1 MNHNQC
7 NLLQTRILVGLTK
20 GPWRI
25 STGFSTISVNCR
37 PGLSICLHNT
47 AYATSAGYH
56 ALLACPGGAGF
67 SEWAIMPSMS
77 TFDLLKRPMRDLRI
91 SVTDRCNFRCTY
103 CMPFDEYTWIER
115 LEVLSF
121 EEIERLSRI
130 FLRFGIEKIRLT
142 GGEPLVR
149 KDLHRLVLRL
159 AKLEGLRD
167 LSLTTNG
174 ALLSEQA
181 EALHEAGLR
190 RINVSIDSLK
200 GDRFQ
205 ALTKRGN
212 LEEVLRGLFA
222 AKKAGLAPIKINAVI
237 IRGTND
243 DEILDLVEFARSNG
257 FEMRFIE
264 YMDVGNA
271 NAWSLEKTV
280 TKKEILA
287 TVNSRFP
294 VREVGRANGTAP
306 AVDYEF
312 LDGAGE
318 IGIIGSVTEPFC
330 SSCTRVRLTA
340 DGKLVTCLFAE
351 SGFDLKKLLRM
362 GASDDEIAEHIQ
374 TIWGARTD
382 RFSDLRWS
390 QVRSG
395 DYQPQQHKKI
405 EMITL
410 GG

>member
-1 MNHNQC
+1 
-7 NLLQTRILVGLTK
+7 
-20 GPWRI
+20 
-25 STGFSTISVNCR
+25 
-37 PGLSICLHNT
+37 
-47 AYATSAGYH
+47 
-56 ALLACPGGAGF
+56 
-67 SEWAIMPSMS
+67 
-77 TFDLLKRPMRDLRI
+77 
-91 SVTDRCNFRCTY
+91 
-103 CMPFDEYTWIER
+103 MPFDEYTWIER
-115 LEVLSF
+115 QEVLSF
-121 EEIERLSRI
+121 EEIERVARL
-130 FLRFGIEKIRLT
+130 FLQFGIQKIRLT

-149 KDLHRLVLRL
+149 RDLDRLIRRL
-159 AKLEGLRD
+159 ANLDGLGD

-181 EALHEAGLR
+181 ERLYEAGLR

-200 GDRFQ
+200 PDRFR

-212 LEEVLRGLFA
+212 LDEVLNGIFA
-222 AKKAGLAPIKINAVI
+222 AKKAGISPIKVNAVI

-264 YMDVGNA
+264 YMDVGNS

-280 TKKEILA
+280 TKREILE

-294 VREVGRANGTAP
+294 VREIGRANGSAP

-351 SGFDLKKLLRM
+351 SGFDLKRLLRL
-362 GASDDEIAEHIQ
+362 GASDDEIAGQIQ
-374 TIWGARTD
+374 NIWGARTD
-382 RFSDLRWS
+382 RFSDVRWE

-395 DYQPQQHKKI
+395 DYQPREHKKI